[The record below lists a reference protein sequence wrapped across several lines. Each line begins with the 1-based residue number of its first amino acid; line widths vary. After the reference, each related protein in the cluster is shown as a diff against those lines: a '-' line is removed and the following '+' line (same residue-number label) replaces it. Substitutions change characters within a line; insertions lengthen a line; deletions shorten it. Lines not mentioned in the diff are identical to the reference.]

1 MNFFQL
7 GLCYKV
13 LSYFYCFRDEYD
25 SVVRPMPAVKQRLTD
40 ANLLYHIVQ
49 LLLTYEPS
57 IVQRV
62 AILLLLVMQ
71 VCDALDSLLILY
83 RTILSCHG
91 CIYLV
96 FSTLFLCTMDPMFC
110 LLLVSSII
118 PIKNR
123 LSDLLW

>member
-1 MNFFQL
+1 
-7 GLCYKV
+7 
-13 LSYFYCFRDEYD
+13 
-25 SVVRPMPAVKQRLTD
+25 MPAVKQRLTD

-110 LLLVSSII
+110 LLLASSII

-123 LSDLLW
+123 LLDLLW